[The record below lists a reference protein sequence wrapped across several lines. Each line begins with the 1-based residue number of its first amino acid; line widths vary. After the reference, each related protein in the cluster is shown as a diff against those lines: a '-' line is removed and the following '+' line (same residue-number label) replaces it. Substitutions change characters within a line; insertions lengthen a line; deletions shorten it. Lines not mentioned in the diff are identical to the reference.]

1 MRTQCAIFA
10 RGFRERTMTRQKRI
24 TDDMSQYR
32 AAVDADD
39 GADPREFFKK
49 EGFSDR
55 TGRKSHQLCAQ
66 VFDTLSQLI
75 GGESADDVLQ
85 SLTVLDVAPAPDSSQ
100 LLVQVGPL
108 TSEVTLTT
116 VEVTAALD
124 RAAGWLRTEVAA
136 AITRKRAP
144 RLAFRYVPTR
154 PEGARPECEVQP

>member
-1 MRTQCAIFA
+1 
-10 RGFRERTMTRQKRI
+10 MTRQKRM
-24 TDDMSQYR
+24 TDNLSLYR
-32 AAVDADD
+32 AAIDADD
-39 GADPREFFKK
+39 GADPREFFKR
-49 EGFSDR
+49 EGFADR

-75 GGESADDVLQ
+75 GGESADEVLQ

-108 TSEVTLTT
+108 TRDVKLTAA
-116 VEVTAALD
+116 EVTAALD

-144 RLAFRYVPTR
+144 RLVFRYVPAT
-154 PEGARPECEVQP
+154 PESAPPESEVQP